1 MRIQQYMTETG
12 EYELRSLV
20 SNAYIL
26 MSTPTQ
32 MKRLMNRLL
41 LQKGLSEHS
50 NIVVGD
56 HAAELERYCPRNK
69 VIRND
74 FLGSATIISV

>member
-12 EYELRSLV
+12 EYELRSPV

-32 MKRLMNRLL
+32 MKRLLNRLL
-41 LQKGLSEHS
+41 QQKGLSDHS

-56 HAAELERYCPRNK
+56 HATELERYCSRKK